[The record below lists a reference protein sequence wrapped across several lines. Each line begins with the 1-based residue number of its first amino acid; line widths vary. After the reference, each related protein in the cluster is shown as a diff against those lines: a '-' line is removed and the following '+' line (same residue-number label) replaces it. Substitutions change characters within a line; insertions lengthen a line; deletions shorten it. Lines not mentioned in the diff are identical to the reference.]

1 MIDST
6 IATIDGLA
14 LPRLETGHRLQRL
27 LQASL
32 PQPEV
37 KPPSQFVLPYYWDA
51 DFWGLTAVDIFQDAT
66 SNEKSAIL
74 SQASYGLLTESYWI
88 EQVGIGYM
96 AKMVLQA
103 ETVEERMMYSLFG
116 ADETTHLAQ
125 LQSFLPALPQL
136 GEAEPF
142 VQLLTDLVNQD
153 DRPVLLFVIQV
164 VLEGWG
170 LSHYRQLSHS
180 CLSPDLKQIFKR
192 FLQAEARHH
201 QAGKLLFSESQL
213 SAVQWQHLVDILAQ
227 FLNLIRVG
235 PQQLLMTIVTS
246 NQGLTRSQKLKIM
259 EQLKAEKHSG
269 QRLKLLRS
277 LMLPFAP
284 SVVEKLAD
292 QGLFSAL
299 SVSECVDEN
308 WL

>member
-1 MIDST
+1 MTHPT

-27 LQASL
+27 LQGSL
-32 PQPEV
+32 QQQGV
-37 KPPSQFVLPYYWDA
+37 KPPSQSALPYYWDA

-66 SNEKSAIL
+66 STEKGAIL
-74 SQASYGLLTESYWI
+74 TQASHSLLTESYWI

-125 LQSFLPALPQL
+125 LQSFLPEIPKL

-142 VQLLTDLVNQD
+142 LQLLADIVNQD
-153 DRPVLLFVIQV
+153 DRSVLLFVIQV

-170 LSHYRQLSHS
+170 LSHYRQLGQK
-180 CLSPDLKQIFKR
+180 CLYPPLKQIFNS

-201 QAGKLLFSESQL
+201 KSGKFLFAESQL
-213 SAVQWQHLVDILAQ
+213 SAAKGQRMVDILAQ
-227 FLNLIRVG
+227 FLSLIRVG
-235 PQQLLMTIVTS
+235 PQQLLMMIVTGK
-246 NQGLTRSQKLKIM
+246 QGLTRSQKLRIM
-259 EQLKAEKHSG
+259 EQLKTEEHSG
-269 QRLKLLRS
+269 QRLELLRS

-284 SVVEKLAD
+284 GVVERLAD
-292 QGLFSAL
+292 RGLFAPL
-299 SVSECVDEN
+299 PASECV
-308 WL
+308 